1 MKTEL
6 FRNVI
11 QIGMVVEDLDKTLQT
26 FESLLGIG
34 PFRITDYPPAG
45 EPDCQREYR
54 GANADFTARFS
65 FSILATSNWRSS
77 SR

>member
-54 GANADFTARFS
+54 GATQIS
-65 FSILATSNWRSS
+65 LPGSVFSILATSNWRSS